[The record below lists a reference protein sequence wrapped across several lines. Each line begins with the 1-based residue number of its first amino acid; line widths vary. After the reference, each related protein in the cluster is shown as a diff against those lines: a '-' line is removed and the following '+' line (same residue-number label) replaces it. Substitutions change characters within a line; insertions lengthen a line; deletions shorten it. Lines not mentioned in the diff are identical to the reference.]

1 MTLMLIY
8 LDPAGLNIISWWT
21 WTGKDTKNV
30 QHACA
35 MIIKI
40 QLCLLYEFA
49 LQYNCLMCIIMIQIM
64 VCVCVCYREEST
76 VITMAQ

>member
-1 MTLMLIY
+1 MTLVLIY

-49 LQYNCLMCIIMIQIM
+49 LQYNC
-64 VCVCVCYREEST
+64 VVHYNTNNGVCVCYREEST